1 VNGNFEESNGS
12 SRSGKRAKRRK
23 TNIILNTLIGV
34 VLLLIIIVSAA
45 IFLGGNDDE
54 AAEQAPATEKA
65 DPENNDKDNNNN
77 NTADETAGQ
86 EEETDQAEDSAQDG
100 GDAENPDEDNGEEA
114 EGDQDIEDDAEVTD
128 GGSAPDVEKT
138 IVNPSW
144 QPVGTSQT
152 GEHTAVYE
160 GVDWNEMVQAITYA
174 TGIPESNMTIWF
186 LGNNGPNQSVGTVS
200 TKDQQE
206 KYRVY
211 IEWVDGQ
218 GWKPVKMEQLNSI
231 Q

>member
-1 VNGNFEESNGS
+1 MNGNFEESNGS

-65 DPENNDKDNNNN
+65 DPENNDKDNNN
-77 NTADETAGQ
+77 TADETAGQ
-86 EEETDQAEDSAQDG
+86 EEETDQAEDSAEDG

-114 EGDQDIEDDAEVTD
+114 EGDQDIEEDAEVTD

>member
-1 VNGNFEESNGS
+1 MNGNFEESNGS

-54 AAEQAPATEKA
+54 AAEQAPASEEA
-65 DPENNDKDNNNN
+65 DPENNDKDNDN
-77 NTADETAGQ
+77 NTSDETAGQ

-114 EGDQDIEDDAEVTD
+114 EGDQDIEEDAEVTD

-218 GWKPVKMEQLNSI
+218 GWKPVKMEELNSI

>member
-1 VNGNFEESNGS
+1 M
-12 SRSGKRAKRRK
+12 
-23 TNIILNTLIGV
+23 
-34 VLLLIIIVSAA
+34 IIIVSAA

-54 AAEQAPATEKA
+54 AAEQAPASEKA
-65 DPENNDKDNNNN
+65 DPENNDKDNDN
-77 NTADETAGQ
+77 NTSDETAGQ
-86 EEETDQAEDSAQDG
+86 EEEADQAEDSAQDG
-100 GDAENPDEDNGEEA
+100 GDAENADEDNGEEA
-114 EGDQDIEDDAEVTD
+114 EEDQDIEEDAEVTD

-218 GWKPVKMEQLNSI
+218 GWKPVKMEELNSV

>member
-1 VNGNFEESNGS
+1 MNGNFEESNGS

-54 AAEQAPATEKA
+54 AAEQAPASEKA
-65 DPENNDKDNNNN
+65 DPENNDKNNDNN
-77 NTADETAGQ
+77 TSDETAGQ
-86 EEETDQAEDSAQDG
+86 EEEADQAEDSAQDG
-100 GDAENPDEDNGEEA
+100 GDAENADEDNGEEA
-114 EGDQDIEDDAEVTD
+114 EEDQDIEKDAEVTD

-218 GWKPVKMEQLNSI
+218 GWKPVKMEELNSI

>member
-1 VNGNFEESNGS
+1 MNGNFEESNGS

-54 AAEQAPATEKA
+54 AAEQAPASEKA
-65 DPENNDKDNNNN
+65 DPENNDKDNDN
-77 NTADETAGQ
+77 NTSDETAGQ
-86 EEETDQAEDSAQDG
+86 EEEADQAEDSAQDG
-100 GDAENPDEDNGEEA
+100 GDAENADEDNGEEA
-114 EGDQDIEDDAEVTD
+114 EEDQDIEEDAEVTD

-218 GWKPVKMEQLNSI
+218 GWKPVKMEELNSI

>member
-1 VNGNFEESNGS
+1 MNGNFEESNGS

-54 AAEQAPATEKA
+54 AAEQAPASEEA
-65 DPENNDKDNNNN
+65 DPENNDKDNDN
-77 NTADETAGQ
+77 NTTDETAGQ
-86 EEETDQAEDSAQDG
+86 KEETDQAEDSAQDG

-114 EGDQDIEDDAEVTD
+114 EGDQDIEEDAEVTD

-218 GWKPVKMEQLNSI
+218 GWKPVKMEELNSI

>member
-1 VNGNFEESNGS
+1 MNGNFEESNGS

-54 AAEQAPATEKA
+54 AAEQAPASEKA
-65 DPENNDKDNNNN
+65 DPENNDKNNDNN
-77 NTADETAGQ
+77 TSDETAGQ
-86 EEETDQAEDSAQDG
+86 EEEADQAEDSAQDG
-100 GDAENPDEDNGEEA
+100 GDAENADEDNGEEA
-114 EGDQDIEDDAEVTD
+114 EEDQDIEEDAEVTD

-218 GWKPVKMEQLNSI
+218 GWKPVKMEELNSI

>member
-1 VNGNFEESNGS
+1 
-12 SRSGKRAKRRK
+12 
-23 TNIILNTLIGV
+23 
-34 VLLLIIIVSAA
+34 
-45 IFLGGNDDE
+45 
-54 AAEQAPATEKA
+54 
-65 DPENNDKDNNNN
+65 
-77 NTADETAGQ
+77 
-86 EEETDQAEDSAQDG
+86 
-100 GDAENPDEDNGEEA
+100 
-114 EGDQDIEDDAEVTD
+114 
-128 GGSAPDVEKT
+128 
-138 IVNPSW
+138 NPSW

-218 GWKPVKMEQLNSI
+218 GWKPVKMEELNSV

>member
-1 VNGNFEESNGS
+1 M
-12 SRSGKRAKRRK
+12 
-23 TNIILNTLIGV
+23 
-34 VLLLIIIVSAA
+34 IIIVSAA

-54 AAEQAPATEKA
+54 AAEQAPASEKA
-65 DPENNDKDNNNN
+65 DPENNDKNNDNN
-77 NTADETAGQ
+77 TSDETAGQ
-86 EEETDQAEDSAQDG
+86 EEEADQAEDSAQDG
-100 GDAENPDEDNGEEA
+100 GDAENAHEDNGEEA
-114 EGDQDIEDDAEVTD
+114 EEDQDIEEDAEVTD

-218 GWKPVKMEQLNSI
+218 GWKPVKMEELNSI

>member
-1 VNGNFEESNGS
+1 MNGNFEESNGS

-54 AAEQAPATEKA
+54 AAEQAPASEKA
-65 DPENNDKDNNNN
+65 DPENNDKNNDNN
-77 NTADETAGQ
+77 ASDETAGQ
-86 EEETDQAEDSAQDG
+86 EEEADQAEDSAQDG
-100 GDAENPDEDNGEEA
+100 GDAENADEDNGEEA
-114 EGDQDIEDDAEVTD
+114 EEDQDIEEDAEVTD

-218 GWKPVKMEQLNSI
+218 GWKPVKMEELNSI

>member
-1 VNGNFEESNGS
+1 MNGNFEESNGS

-54 AAEQAPATEKA
+54 AAEQAPASEKA
-65 DPENNDKDNNNN
+65 DPENNDKDNDN
-77 NTADETAGQ
+77 NTSDETAGQ
-86 EEETDQAEDSAQDG
+86 EEEADQAEDSAQDG
-100 GDAENPDEDNGEEA
+100 GDAENADEDNGEEA
-114 EGDQDIEDDAEVTD
+114 EEDQDIEEDAEVTD

-218 GWKPVKMEQLNSI
+218 GWKPVKMEELNSV

>member
-1 VNGNFEESNGS
+1 MNGNFEESNGS

-54 AAEQAPATEKA
+54 AAEQAPASEKA
-65 DPENNDKDNNNN
+65 DPENNDKDNDN
-77 NTADETAGQ
+77 NTSDETAGQ
-86 EEETDQAEDSAQDG
+86 EEEADQAEDTAQDG
-100 GDAENPDEDNGEEA
+100 GDAENADEDNGEEA
-114 EGDQDIEDDAEVTD
+114 EEDQDIEEDAEVTD

-218 GWKPVKMEQLNSI
+218 GWKPVKMEELNSI

>member
-1 VNGNFEESNGS
+1 MNGNFEESNGS

-54 AAEQAPATEKA
+54 AAEQAPASEKA
-65 DPENNDKDNNNN
+65 DPENNDKNNDNN
-77 NTADETAGQ
+77 TSDETAGQ
-86 EEETDQAEDSAQDG
+86 EEEADQAEDSAQDG
-100 GDAENPDEDNGEEA
+100 GDAENADEDNGEEA
-114 EGDQDIEDDAEVTD
+114 EEDQDIEEDAEVTD

-218 GWKPVKMEQLNSI
+218 GWKPVKMEELNSV

>member
-1 VNGNFEESNGS
+1 MNGNFEESNGS

-54 AAEQAPATEKA
+54 AAEQAPASEKA
-65 DPENNDKDNNNN
+65 DPENNDKNNDNN
-77 NTADETAGQ
+77 TSDETAGQ
-86 EEETDQAEDSAQDG
+86 EEEADQAEDSAQDG
-100 GDAENPDEDNGEEA
+100 GDAENAHEDNGEEA
-114 EGDQDIEDDAEVTD
+114 EEDQDIEEDAEVTD

-218 GWKPVKMEQLNSI
+218 GWKPVKMEELNSI

>member
-1 VNGNFEESNGS
+1 MNGNFEESNGS

-54 AAEQAPATEKA
+54 AAEQAPASEKA
-65 DPENNDKDNNNN
+65 DPENNDKDNDN
-77 NTADETAGQ
+77 NTSDETAGQ

-114 EGDQDIEDDAEVTD
+114 EGDQDIEEDAEVTD

-218 GWKPVKMEQLNSI
+218 GWKPVKMEELNSI